1 MSGRERNDGGRGR
14 VVYFKFFQTLGALGE
29 KGRRRRWLRHGGSWS
44 VMRGVERKR
53 KRGKKER
60 KVSHRARG
68 IAVEIEEREGGR
80 KEEGR
85 VDPAPPSSH

>member
-1 MSGRERNDGGRGR
+1 
-14 VVYFKFFQTLGALGE
+14 
-29 KGRRRRWLRHGGSWS
+29 
-44 VMRGVERKR
+44 MRGAERKR

>member
-1 MSGRERNDGGRGR
+1 MA
-14 VVYFKFFQTLGALGE
+14 KT
-29 KGRRRRWLRHGGSWS
+29 RWELVGDA
-44 VMRGVERKR
+44 GVERKR
-53 KRGKKER
+53 KRGKNER

>member
-1 MSGRERNDGGRGR
+1 MRGWKGRG
-14 VVYFKFFQTLGALGE
+14 KGE
-29 KGRRRRWLRHGGSWS
+29 
-44 VMRGVERKR
+44 
-53 KRGKKER
+53 KKER

-80 KEEGR
+80 KKEGR

>member
-1 MSGRERNDGGRGR
+1 MAKARWELVGDAGGG
-14 VVYFKFFQTLGALGE
+14 KEGE
-29 KGRRRRWLRHGGSWS
+29 KG
-44 VMRGVERKR
+44 K
-53 KRGKKER
+53 KKER